1 MRKVIGVLAP
11 ITVILV
17 AWALAVKAE
26 SSSEATQSLIK
37 VIPYV
42 VALLAI
48 FMSVWYQNSNSFYLV
63 CFILISY
70 IFISI
75 SQEHL
80 PMLVEAVT
88 MLSILF
94 PLNIVWLSFSKERGI
109 FSNYGRNKAIIV
121 SAQLTWVFINIKIK
135 SSVPAIQGMSQV
147 YIGIKAPAVVLYI
160 LAVGLLLSCYILKN
174 RYMDLIYV
182 AVLITSI
189 ISFYFSNRILLVS
202 IFTSAIFVI
211 MVIAMF
217 DVSYSLAFYD
227 TLTGVLS
234 RRALEQE
241 LLKLG
246 NRKYA
251 IAMVDLDFFKK
262 VNDSYGHDI
271 GDEVLKMVA
280 SLLNK
285 TLAKAKV
292 FRYGGEEFV
301 VLFIGKSYNEI
312 MPQLERTRRAI
323 ERRPFIVRSDNRPT
337 EKPDKIS
344 KYAKGKGKINITV
357 SIGLAQ
363 RTDLIKT
370 GYDVIKKA
378 DEALYKSKNGGRNC
392 ITSI

>member
-121 SAQLTWVFINIKIK
+121 SAQLIWVFINIKIK